1 VDAFFERAND
11 PDQLTFAARPL
22 ERRRRSLPEGRG
34 GPMKLLVLIPH
45 DPENA
50 RLIASAATR
59 EGRAPRLS
67 HFVRGPDLTRRAYQ
81 LIPRSQNRG
90 KSRRHS
96 RGARTENEKNSIE
109 ARLFSTPLRQRGL

>member
-1 VDAFFERAND
+1 
-11 PDQLTFAARPL
+11 
-22 ERRRRSLPEGRG
+22 
-34 GPMKLLVLIPH
+34 MKLLVSIPH
-45 DPENA
+45 DPENG

-59 EGRAPRLS
+59 EGRAPCLS
-67 HFVRGPDLTRRAYQ
+67 HFVHGPDLTRRPYQ

-109 ARLFSTPLRQRGL
+109 ARLLSTLLQQRGL